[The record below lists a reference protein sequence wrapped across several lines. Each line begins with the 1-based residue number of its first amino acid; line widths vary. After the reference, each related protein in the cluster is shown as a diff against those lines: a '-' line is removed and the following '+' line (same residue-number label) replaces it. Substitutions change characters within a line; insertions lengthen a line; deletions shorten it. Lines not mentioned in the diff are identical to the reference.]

1 MTASSQG
8 RRQAAREWPAR
19 SWAERC
25 ALQNADSARRRVY
38 SLRNRAGEQ
47 WARDAR
53 PSRQCLRLAEE
64 DSMRMQRTRI
74 LGAGLSIAA
83 LCFVSLLAAPLVRA
97 QAPPRYKVDPYWPK
111 EYPDNWILS
120 NVHGIFVDSSDHVW
134 VLTDPGAL
142 AANEIGAAQTP
153 PHAECCIPS
162 PSVMVLD
169 TSGSVIKSWGHPGF
183 TPDDWPSAE
192 HGLWVD
198 REGNVWIGGN
208 AVGAGARGPL
218 DRQVLKLSNEGKLL
232 LQIGHATK
240 DPQNNQDTSIL
251 GGPGE
256 MTVDE
261 AAHELYI
268 ADGFLNK
275 RVVVYDSNTGAFKR
289 GWGAYGIPLSQI
301 DNSKAAPYNPATP
314 AKQFLGPVACVRIS
328 VDGLVYV
335 CDRTS
340 DRIQVFT
347 KEGKFLK
354 ESSRCILE
362 TLDRGSA
369 WRAWPSRTTRGKIIC
384 W

>member
-1 MTASSQG
+1 
-8 RRQAAREWPAR
+8 
-19 SWAERC
+19 
-25 ALQNADSARRRVY
+25 
-38 SLRNRAGEQ
+38 
-47 WARDAR
+47 
-53 PSRQCLRLAEE
+53 
-64 DSMRMQRTRI
+64 MRMQKTRI
-74 LGAGLSIAA
+74 WAAGLSIAG
-83 LCFVSLLAAPLVRA
+83 LCFVSLVAAPMMRA

-120 NVHGIFVDSSDHVW
+120 NVHGIFVDREDHVW

-153 PHAECCIPS
+153 PHAECCMPS

-169 TSGSVIKSWGHPGF
+169 AGGGVIKSWGHPGF
-183 TPDDWPSAE
+183 TSDWPSAE

-198 REGNVWIGGN
+198 REGNVWLGGN
-208 AVGAGARGPL
+208 SVAAGGRGAL
-218 DRQVLKLSNEGKLL
+218 DRQVLKLSSDGKLL
-232 LQIGHATK
+232 LEIGHPTK
-240 DPQNNQDTSIL
+240 DPANNQDTSIL

-301 DNSKAAPYNPATP
+301 DNAKAAPYNPAAP

-328 VDGLVYV
+328 VDGFVYV
-335 CDRTS
+335 CDRTG

-347 KEGKFLK
+347 KEGKFVK
-354 ESSRCILE
+354 EFFVHPE

-369 WRAWPSRTTRGKIIC
+369 WGLIFSHDPKQNYLLVTDGEDGIIWIVNRSDGKVAGQFGHKGHMAGQFDAVQAIAMDSHGNVYTAEVAPDHRVQKFVLQK
-384 W
+384 